1 MSADSNTS
9 SGDGAWQVQNS
20 TKPRR
25 LAPQSFI
32 SKSNL
37 GAPPGLYIILFINLI
52 IFIIIINI

>member
-1 MSADSNTS
+1 MEAADTTSSSSNTS

-32 SKSNL
+32 SKSSL
-37 GAPPGLYIILFINLI
+37 GAPPG
-52 IFIIIINI
+52 

>member
-1 MSADSNTS
+1 MEAVDTTSSSSTTTSS

-32 SKSNL
+32 SKSSL
-37 GAPPGLYIILFINLI
+37 GAPPG
-52 IFIIIINI
+52 

>member
-37 GAPPGLYIILFINLI
+37 GAPPGLYNFIY
-52 IFIIIINI
+52 

>member
-1 MSADSNTS
+1 MEAADTTTSSSSTSS

-32 SKSNL
+32 SKSSL
-37 GAPPGLYIILFINLI
+37 GAPPG
-52 IFIIIINI
+52 

>member
-1 MSADSNTS
+1 MDNTDRNTS
-9 SGDGAWQVQNS
+9 SCYGAWKVQNS

-37 GAPPGLYIILFINLI
+37 GAPPGK
-52 IFIIIINI
+52 

>member
-1 MSADSNTS
+1 MDNTDMFNTS

-20 TKPRR
+20 TKTRR

-37 GAPPGLYIILFINLI
+37 GAPPGIYLYKYTLIN
-52 IFIIIINI
+52 FFNI